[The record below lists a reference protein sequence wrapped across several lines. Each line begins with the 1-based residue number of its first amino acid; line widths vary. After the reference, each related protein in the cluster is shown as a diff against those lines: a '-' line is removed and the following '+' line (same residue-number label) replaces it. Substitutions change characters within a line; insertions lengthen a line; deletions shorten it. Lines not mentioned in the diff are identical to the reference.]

1 MFACDV
7 MWSHVYLSSYP
18 PNHLCIYLTIELAT
32 DFFSLYLDTNLQSPA
47 CIWIEDWRFHR
58 NSFLKSSILR
68 GDWRSEEKNPV
79 ESSFWRGKGFHL
91 STHSIPF
98 HPSIHPSYPSTHA
111 VHPSILSVHLHIYLP
126 SYLFTYLST
135 YLPIYLAIYL
145 SIHPSNYTF
154 IQRCNPWVACGL
166 KIQERTIFSPK
177 KGTEGTDNKKHWEAS
192 KPTIKQNCT
201 GFDTY

>member
-1 MFACDV
+1 MYI
-7 MWSHVYLSSYP
+7 YLAT
-18 PNHLCIYLTIELAT
+18 HLIIYVSIYLTIELAT
-32 DFFSLYLDTNLQSPA
+32 DFSLYLDTNLQSPA

-58 NSFLKSSILR
+58 NSFLKSSVLR
-68 GDWRSEEKNPV
+68 GGLTIRRKNLV

-91 STHSIPF
+91 STHSISFRPST
-98 HPSIHPSYPSTHA
+98 HSIHPIHQPILSI
-111 VHPSILSVHLHIYLP
+111 HPSILSVHLHIYLP

>member
-1 MFACDV
+1 MYIYLATHLIIYV
-7 MWSHVYLSSYP
+7 SIYLS
-18 PNHLCIYLTIELAT
+18 IELAT
-32 DFFSLYLDTNLQSPA
+32 DFSLYLDTNLQSPA

-201 GFDTY
+201 GFDTYKCR

>member
-1 MFACDV
+1 MYI
-7 MWSHVYLSSYP
+7 YLSSYP
-18 PNHLCIYLTIELAT
+18 PNHLCIYLSIYLTIELAT
-32 DFFSLYLDTNLQSPA
+32 DFSLYLDTNLQSPA

-68 GDWRSEEKNPV
+68 GDWRSEEKILWN
-79 ESSFWRGKGFHL
+79 L
-91 STHSIPF
+91 HSEGEKASICLPIPF
-98 HPSIHPSYPSTHA
+98 HSIRPSIHPSYPSTHT

-135 YLPIYLAIYL
+135 YLSTNLSSSIFR
-145 SIHPSNYTF
+145 SIHLSNYTF

>member
-1 MFACDV
+1 M
-7 MWSHVYLSSYP
+7 YLS
-18 PNHLCIYLTIELAT
+18 IYLTIELAT
-32 DFFSLYLDTNLQSPA
+32 DFSLYLDTNLQSPA

-68 GDWRSEEKNPV
+68 GDWRSEEKILWN
-79 ESSFWRGKGFHL
+79 L
-91 STHSIPF
+91 HSEGEKASICLPIPF

-111 VHPSILSVHLHIYLP
+111 VHPSIHPFRSSTYLP
-126 SYLFTYLST
+126 TLAICSPI

>member
-7 MWSHVYLSSYP
+7 MWSHVYLSIYP
-18 PNHLCIYLTIELAT
+18 PNHLCIYLSIYRASYRPFPYTLIQICNPLLAFGLKIEDST
-32 DFFSLYLDTNLQSPA
+32 ETPSSNLQSSGGTDDPKKKS
-47 CIWIEDWRFHR
+47 CGIFI
-58 NSFLKSSILR
+58 LK
-68 GDWRSEEKNPV
+68 
-79 ESSFWRGKGFHL
+79 GKRLPSVYPF
-91 STHSIPF
+91 HSIPSV
-98 HPSIHPSYPSTHA
+98 HPSIHLPMLSI
-111 VHPSILSVHLHIYLP
+111 HPSFPFIYI
-126 SYLFTYLST
+126 STYLAICSPI

>member
-18 PNHLCIYLTIELAT
+18 PNHLCIYLSNYRASYRLFLIPWYKFAIPCLH
-32 DFFSLYLDTNLQSPA
+32 L
-47 CIWIEDWRFHR
+47 DWR
-58 NSFLKSSILR
+58 LKIPQKLLPQIFNPPGGLTIRRKKSCGIFIL
-68 GDWRSEEKNPV
+68 K
-79 ESSFWRGKGFHL
+79 GKRLPSVYPF
-91 STHSIPF
+91 HSIPSV
-98 HPSIHPSYPSTHA
+98 HPSILSTHA

-154 IQRCNPWVACGL
+154 IQRCNPWVACGF